1 MQNPMVEVDRRRL
14 GSMGVILTV
23 TLLAVYVFD
32 LSWVVGGATLIG
44 LLLLLL
50 GGYGWRFKDE

>member
-14 GSMGVILTV
+14 GSMGVILTI

-32 LSWVVGGATLIG
+32 LPRLVGGAALIG

-50 GGYGWRFKDE
+50 GGYGWRFKVE